1 MSMCYTVRDEWVDRI
16 PAVVHKVDNTGRP
29 QIVYKENNP
38 VFWNILNEYNKI
50 SGIPVMLNTSFN
62 GHGEPIINTPEQ
74 AFHHLI
80 KGTIDYLIAGNKI
93 YKKL

>member
-1 MSMCYTVRDEWVDRI
+1 
-16 PAVVHKVDNTGRP
+16 
-29 QIVYKENNP
+29 
-38 VFWNILNEYNKI
+38 
-50 SGIPVMLNTSFN
+50 MLNTSFN